1 MALSLIDVFP
11 RGRWRS
17 IAAGGAIVV
26 LVLVAYLP
34 ALRGGF
40 VWDDDSW
47 TVQIVGLLRDAAGL
61 RSIWFQPT
69 AMQQYYPLSG
79 TTFWLDYHLWK
90 FWPVPYHV
98 ENVLLHALAAVL
110 FWRSLRRLGI
120 RSAWLA
126 SAVFA
131 LHPMMVESAAW
142 ITERKNV
149 LSLVLCLAA
158 FLAYPL
164 RWADGGDD
172 RAGPIDVTATAD
184 RAAGLSGRRSYLL
197 SYFLAWF
204 LFVAALLAK
213 TVVCS
218 LPAIVLLLTW
228 WRLGRLRWRQ
238 DVLPTLPFFAV
249 ALGMCALT
257 AWLERSHV
265 GAQGGDYALSLAQRC
280 LIAGRAFWFYLGK
293 LIWPANLCFVYP
305 RWQPDA
311 RDWGQWLYPLTAL
324 GLIGA
329 VWLARGRIGRGPV
342 AALFFYVGTL
352 SPVLGFVNVYF
363 MRYSFVCDHWA
374 YLPSL
379 GPIAL
384 AAAGIGFLVD
394 RGKRRSVGRG
404 AAALLVLTLGI
415 LTWRQAIPYA
425 DLETMWRTTISRN
438 PASWIAHSN
447 LGNALV
453 RRGEIDEA
461 IGHFQEA
468 IRLKPDLAEA
478 YTSLAVAL
486 GMRGEIDAAIE
497 TLERAIRLKP
507 DYAEAHYDL
516 GIALE
521 HKGRPDAAIGQ
532 FQEAIRL
539 KPGFVAAQRSLAH
552 AVRRRRQRGD
562 AAVDA
567 PR

>member
-1 MALSLIDVFP
+1 MAIRSIEVFP

-17 IAAGGAIVV
+17 IGAGGAIVL
-26 LVLVAYLP
+26 LVLLAYLP
-34 ALRGGF
+34 ALGGGF

-47 TVQIVGLLRDAAGL
+47 TVKIVGLLRDTAGL

-79 TTFWLDYHLWK
+79 TTFWLDYHLWRL
-90 FWPVPYHV
+90 WPVPYHV
-98 ENVLLHALAAVL
+98 ENVVLHAVAAVL

-120 RSAWLA
+120 RNAWLA
-126 SAVFA
+126 STVFA
-131 LHPMMVESAAW
+131 LHPIMVESAAW

-164 RWADGGDD
+164 PWPHGGDD
-172 RAGPIDVTATAD
+172 RAGPIDAPATAD
-184 RAAGLSGRRSYLL
+184 RAAGRRSR
-197 SYFLAWF
+197 SYVLAWF

-213 TVVCS
+213 TTVCS

-228 WRLGRLRWRQ
+228 WLRGRLRWRQ

-249 ALGMCALT
+249 ALGMCAVT
-257 AWLERSHV
+257 AWLERSHA
-265 GAQGGDYALSLAQRC
+265 GAQGADYALSLSQRC

-311 RDWGQWLYPLTAL
+311 RDWSQWLYPLTAL
-324 GLIGA
+324 GLILA
-329 VWLARGRIGRGPV
+329 LWLARGRIGRGPV
-342 AALFFYVGTL
+342 TALFFYAGTL
-352 SPVLGFVNVYF
+352 SPLLGFVNVYF

-384 AAAGIGFLVD
+384 AAAGVGILVD
-394 RGKRRSVGRG
+394 RGKGRSLGRG
-404 AAALLVLTLGI
+404 AAALLVLTLGV
-415 LTWRQAIPYA
+415 LTWRQATTYA
-425 DLETMWRTTISRN
+425 DLETLWRTTISRN
-438 PASWIAHSN
+438 PGSWIAHSN

-453 RRGEIDEA
+453 RRGKIDEA
-461 IGHFQEA
+461 IGHFQDA

-478 YTSLAVAL
+478 YTSLAVAH
-486 GMRGEIDAAIE
+486 GMRGQIDAAIE
-497 TLERAIRLKP
+497 TLERAIRLQP

-521 HKGRPDAAIGQ
+521 HKGQPDAAIGQ

-552 AVRRRRQRGD
+552 AVRWRRQLGD
-562 AAVDA
+562 TAAGA
-567 PR
+567 PP